1 MGSLV
6 LRPLVVWLKIDHN
19 LVLEKMW
26 ALIVLLVV
34 LQEWQRL
41 EAEEMHK
48 EPFSLR
54 MRWG

>member
-54 MRWG
+54 KRWG